1 MTTTTDPVTT
11 RDERYTTKVMT
22 TSNYTWIKPN
32 NTDQASGP
40 QNKGGEEPPR
50 WRPSQWPTAA
60 VLGGII
66 LLALIGVVVVLLYRK
81 KRQRD
86 YHKRHK
92 SSEERMGFID
102 AEAENRRSDIAL
114 QLLQVTDP
122 SYFELEEAAQNAK
135 LQELQ
140 GQNDL
145 NIMEIIQGSEVQGN
159 DEQGPVITKDSEKC
173 EKSSTNEELNAAKRA
188 SKGSVSG
195 ALVSDIKRK
204 ADDSVPGSK
213 QSEQNIERKS
223 NISVANSNEQKT
235 TLTRSS
241 NTGTVSNPSAKRNS
255 EKIRS
260 TRLSSNIRKS
270 NVEEGDH
277 DNGRTGQ
284 ELNPRHSVNNNKTN
298 TTSDEHQ
305 TEERIKQRRS
315 ARSSGG
321 YSSDKRASEKLAQ
334 NPSVQLPVNGVASA
348 ADVTRPI
355 STRSSKHSSVS
366 YEETIM
372 QLKHIDSDPN
382 LAS

>member
-1 MTTTTDPVTT
+1 MSNMT
-11 RDERYTTKVMT
+11 YVMT
-22 TSNYTWIKPN
+22 TSRDDRYTTGDRTTSRYTSVNMNN
-32 NTDQASGP
+32 NTIQASGP
-40 QNKGGEEPPR
+40 QNEGGSNQDR
-50 WRPSQWPTAA
+50 LRPSQWPTAA

-66 LLALIGVVVVLLYRK
+66 LLALIGILVVLLYRK

-92 SSEERMGFID
+92 SSEERVGFID

-145 NIMEIIQGSEVQGN
+145 NIMEIIQGQEAQEN
-159 DEQGPVITKDSEKC
+159 DGKGSLDTKNSDKC
-173 EKSSTNEELNAAKRA
+173 EKSSTKEEINAGNNT
-188 SKGSVSG
+188 SIGSVSG
-195 ALVSDIKRK
+195 ALVNDIKRTT
-204 ADDSVPGSK
+204 DNSVPGDW

-223 NISVANSNEQKT
+223 DVSVANSKENKT
-235 TLTRSS
+235 TVPRSS
-241 NTGTVSNPSAKRNS
+241 NTGTDSNPSAKRNS
-255 EKIRS
+255 EKVRS

-270 NVEEGDH
+270 NVENGDH
-277 DNGRTGQ
+277 GNGTTGQ
-284 ELNPRHSVNNNKTN
+284 DLNPRRSVNNNKTN
-298 TTSDEHQ
+298 ITSDERQ
-305 TEERIKQRRS
+305 TEEQIKQRRS

-321 YSSDKRASEKLAQ
+321 YSTEKRTSEKLKQ
-334 NPSVQLPVNGVASA
+334 NTSVQLPVNGVS
-348 ADVTRPI
+348 DVTRPT

-366 YEETIM
+366 YEETIK

>member
-1 MTTTTDPVTT
+1 
-11 RDERYTTKVMT
+11 
-22 TSNYTWIKPN
+22 
-32 NTDQASGP
+32 
-40 QNKGGEEPPR
+40 
-50 WRPSQWPTAA
+50 
-60 VLGGII
+60 
-66 LLALIGVVVVLLYRK
+66 
-81 KRQRD
+81 
-86 YHKRHK
+86 
-92 SSEERMGFID
+92 MGFID
-102 AEAENRRSDIAL
+102 ADAENRRSDIAL

-145 NIMEIIQGSEVQGN
+145 NIMEIIQGPEVQGN
-159 DEQGPVITKDSEKC
+159 DEQGPINTKDSTSEKC
-173 EKSSTNEELNAAKRA
+173 DKSSKDGELNTANRA

-195 ALVSDIKRK
+195 ALVNDIKRSED
-204 ADDSVPGSK
+204 ASVLEGK
-213 QSEQNIERKS
+213 QIEQNIEQKS
-223 NISVANSNEQKT
+223 DISVANSNENKAT
-235 TLTRSS
+235 VTRSS
-241 NTGTVSNPSAKRNS
+241 NADAVSNPSAKRNS

-270 NVEEGDH
+270 NVKEGDH
-277 DNGRTGQ
+277 ANDTTGQ

-321 YSSDKRASEKLAQ
+321 YSSDKRASEKLTQ
-334 NPSVQLPVNGVASA
+334 NPPVQRPVNGV

-355 STRSSKHSSVS
+355 STRSSKHSSAS

-382 LAS
+382 MAS

>member
-1 MTTTTDPVTT
+1 MTNTTDLVTS
-11 RDERYTTKVMT
+11 RDERYTTKDMT
-22 TSNYTWIKPN
+22 TSNYNKVSTN
-32 NTDQASGP
+32 NTEPASGP
-40 QNKGGEEPPR
+40 QNEGGEENTR

-60 VLGGII
+60 VLGGIV

-145 NIMEIIQGSEVQGN
+145 NIMEIIQGSDAQKN
-159 DEQGPVITKDSEKC
+159 DEQGPINTKDSEKC
-173 EKSSTNEELNAAKRA
+173 EKSSTNEELNAVNRA

-195 ALVSDIKRK
+195 ALVNDIKRR
-204 ADDSVPGSK
+204 ADDSVPGGK

-223 NISVANSNEQKT
+223 NISVANSNENKT

-255 EKIRS
+255 EKISS

-277 DNGRTGQ
+277 GKGTTGQ
-284 ELNPRHSVNNNKTN
+284 DLNPRHSVNNNKPIGTR
-298 TTSDEHQ
+298 DEHQ
-305 TEERIKQRRS
+305 TEERIKQRQS

-321 YSSDKRASEKLAQ
+321 NSSDKRASEKLTQ

-355 STRSSKHSSVS
+355 STRSSKHSSVN